1 MLKKMLEKRGRRS
14 SIIVVVWA
22 VVIWLPQYF
31 RQQNSALG
39 SKGMAW
45 HIVAYIVPTLLTQ
58 PRARAHVMFKRR
70 LVCRRKK
77 QSGSSLRLNAEKWDQ
92 SFLLVVYCTTTIALT
107 LRLRRIATIKGKQ
120 QQQQ

>member
-22 VVIWLPQYF
+22 VVMWLPQYF

-45 HIVAYIVPTLLTQ
+45 HTVAYIVPTLFTQ
-58 PRARAHVMFKRR
+58 PRARACYVQKT
-70 LVCRRKK
+70 
-77 QSGSSLRLNAEKWDQ
+77 SGM
-92 SFLLVVYCTTTIALT
+92 
-107 LRLRRIATIKGKQ
+107 
-120 QQQQ
+120 